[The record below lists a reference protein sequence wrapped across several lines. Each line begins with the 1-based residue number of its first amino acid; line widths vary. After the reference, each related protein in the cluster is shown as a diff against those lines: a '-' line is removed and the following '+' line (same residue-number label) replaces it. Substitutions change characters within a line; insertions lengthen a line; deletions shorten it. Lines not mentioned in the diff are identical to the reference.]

1 MIITCPSCSARY
13 DVAAAGFSP
22 AGRKV
27 RCAKCGESWH
37 QEPEAIAVDDDSADK
52 AAVVAEEASG
62 STESE
67 APETESFEQ
76 ETAEVEAAA
85 SEETAPPPVQEEA
98 DLEGDIAFAEPE
110 PVVEPAQKTPKRKTP
125 KRKIPQKKTV
135 GAQRSVGQQLAVA
148 AGWTLLALFVGG
160 TAYGF
165 SSYKTDIVRLWPATA
180 TLYAAFNDP
189 VDLRGMEFQQVAY
202 KHVYED
208 GVPVLSISGQ
218 VVNVSDAR
226 LSVPKVRVGLR
237 DENKKELYY
246 WTFGLPETAL
256 EPEQSA
262 EFVTRLSAPPV
273 SAKDL
278 EITFVTPEPLPQ
290 S

>member
-37 QEPEAIAVDDDSADK
+37 QEPEAIAVDVDSADK
-52 AAVVAEEASG
+52 AAVVAEGDS
-62 STESE
+62 
-67 APETESFEQ
+67 ETESFEQ
-76 ETAEVEAAA
+76 ETAEVKAAA
-85 SEETAPPPVQEEA
+85 SEETTPPVQEEV

-125 KRKIPQKKTV
+125 QKKPV
-135 GAQRSVGQQLAVA
+135 AGQRSVRQQLAVA

>member
-27 RCAKCGESWH
+27 RCAKCGENWH
-37 QEPEAIAVDDDSADK
+37 QEPEEVFVDDVITQEVD
-52 AAVVAEEASG
+52 VASDVEAETSEAEIGATEAS
-62 STESE
+62 
-67 APETESFEQ
+67 
-76 ETAEVEAAA
+76 
-85 SEETAPPPVQEEA
+85 APPPVHDEP
-98 DLEGDIAFAEPE
+98 DLEDDIAFAEPDPE
-110 PVVEPAQKTPKRKTP
+110 PVAKPVQKAAAKKPPKKNSP
-125 KRKIPQKKTV
+125 KKK
-135 GAQRSVGQQLAVA
+135 APKAKRSVGQKLAVA

-262 EFVTRLSAPPV
+262 EFVTRLSAPPIA
-273 SAKDL
+273 AKDL
-278 EITFVTPEPLPQ
+278 EITFVTPEKLPK

>member
-27 RCAKCGESWH
+27 RCAKCGENWH
-37 QEPEAIAVDDDSADK
+37 QEPEEAPVVE
-52 AAVVAEEASG
+52 AVVEDA
-62 STESE
+62 
-67 APETESFEQ
+67 
-76 ETAEVEAAA
+76 EAATKGVA
-85 SEETAPPPVQEEA
+85 AEAGPDVADEAPPPVHDDPVAE
-98 DLEGDIAFAEPE
+98 DDVGFAEPE
-110 PVVEPAQKTPKRKTP
+110 PVAEPAKKASVKKAPAEKVAAKKVSKKKVPGPKRSAG
-125 KRKIPQKKTV
+125 QK
-135 GAQRSVGQQLAVA
+135 LAVA

-189 VDLRGMEFQQVAY
+189 VDLRGMEFQQVSY

-226 LSVPKVRVGLR
+226 LTVPKVRVGLR

-262 EFVTRLSAPPV
+262 EFVTRLSAPPIA
-273 SAKDL
+273 AKDL
-278 EITFVTPEPLPQ
+278 EITFVTPEKLPK

>member
-22 AGRKV
+22 VGRKV
-27 RCAKCGESWH
+27 RCAKCGENWH
-37 QEPEAIAVDDDSADK
+37 QEPEEVSVDDVNTEEME
-52 AAVVAEEASG
+52 AA
-62 STESE
+62 TEVGVE
-67 APETESFEQ
+67 APE
-76 ETAEVEAAA
+76 A
-85 SEETAPPPVQEEA
+85 SAPPPVHDEP
-98 DLEGDIAFAEPE
+98 DLEDDIAFAEPDPE
-110 PVVEPAQKTPKRKTP
+110 PVAKPVKKASAKKPPKKKSPKKKTPKAK
-125 KRKIPQKKTV
+125 
-135 GAQRSVGQQLAVA
+135 RSVGQQLAVA
-148 AGWTLLALFVGG
+148 AGWTLLALFIGG

-165 SSYKTDIVRLWPATA
+165 SSYKADIVRLWPATA

-218 VVNVSDAR
+218 VVNVSNAR

-262 EFVTRLSAPPV
+262 EFVTRLSAPPI

-278 EITFVTPEPLPQ
+278 EITFVTPANLPK

>member
-37 QEPEAIAVDDDSADK
+37 QEPEAIAVDVDSADK
-52 AAVVAEEASG
+52 AAVVAEGDSG

-67 APETESFEQ
+67 TPETESFEQ
-76 ETAEVEAAA
+76 ETAEVKAAA
-85 SEETAPPPVQEEA
+85 SEETTPPVQEEV
-98 DLEGDIAFAEPE
+98 DLEGDSAFAEPE

-125 KRKIPQKKTV
+125 QKKPV
-135 GAQRSVGQQLAVA
+135 AGQRSVRQQLAVA

>member
-27 RCAKCGESWH
+27 RCAKCGENWH
-37 QEPEAIAVDDDSADK
+37 QEPEELAVDD
-52 AAVVAEEASG
+52 VI
-62 STESE
+62 
-67 APETESFEQ
+67 PE
-76 ETAEVEAAA
+76 EVEAALEGEVEAPEAETSAPEA
-85 SEETAPPPVQEEA
+85 SAPPPVHNEPDIEP
-98 DLEGDIAFAEPE
+98 DLEDDIVFAEPDPE
-110 PVVEPAQKTPKRKTP
+110 PVAKPVKKAAAKKPPKKKSP
-125 KRKIPQKKTV
+125 KKK
-135 GAQRSVGQQLAVA
+135 APKAKRSVGQKLAVA

-262 EFVTRLSAPPV
+262 EFVTRLSAPPIA
-273 SAKDL
+273 AKDL
-278 EITFVTPEPLPQ
+278 EITFVTPEKLPK

>member
-27 RCAKCGESWH
+27 RCAKCGENWH
-37 QEPEAIAVDDDSADK
+37 QEPEELAVDDVITQEVDI
-52 AAVVAEEASG
+52 
-62 STESE
+62 
-67 APETESFEQ
+67 APD
-76 ETAEVEAAA
+76 VEAETPEA
-85 SEETAPPPVQEEA
+85 TAPPPVHNEPDVEP
-98 DLEGDIAFAEPE
+98 DLDDDIAFAEPDPE
-110 PVVEPAQKTPKRKTP
+110 PVAKPVKKAAAKKPPKKNSPKKKTPKAK
-125 KRKIPQKKTV
+125 
-135 GAQRSVGQQLAVA
+135 RSVGQKLAVA

-165 SSYKTDIVRLWPATA
+165 SSYKTDIVRSWPATA

-262 EFVTRLSAPPV
+262 EFVTRLSAPPIA
-273 SAKDL
+273 AKDL
-278 EITFVTPEPLPQ
+278 EITFVTPEKLPK

>member
-27 RCAKCGESWH
+27 RCAKCGENWH
-37 QEPEAIAVDDDSADK
+37 QAPEEAP
-52 AAVVAEEASG
+52 VVAEVAD
-62 STESE
+62 
-67 APETESFEQ
+67 
-76 ETAEVEAAA
+76 EVEAVNTEAGGTD
-85 SEETAPPPVQEEA
+85 ETPPPVHNDPVLEE
-98 DLEGDIAFAEPE
+98 DVVFAEPDPA
-110 PVVEPAQKTPKRKTP
+110 PVAEPAQKAPIKKPAAKKPTKKKAPGAKRSAG
-125 KRKIPQKKTV
+125 QK
-135 GAQRSVGQQLAVA
+135 LAVA
-148 AGWTLLALFVGG
+148 AGWTLLVLFVGG

-165 SSYKTDIVRLWPATA
+165 STYKTDIVRLWPATA

-189 VDLRGMEFQQVAY
+189 VDLRGMEFQHVTY

-256 EPEQSA
+256 EPDQSA

-273 SAKDL
+273 AAKDL
-278 EITFVTPEPLPQ
+278 EITFVTPETLPK

>member
-27 RCAKCGESWH
+27 RCAKCGENWH
-37 QEPEAIAVDDDSADK
+37 QEPEELAVDD
-52 AAVVAEEASG
+52 VI
-62 STESE
+62 TE
-67 APETESFEQ
+67 
-76 ETAEVEAAA
+76 EVEAAPEAETSAPEA
-85 SEETAPPPVQEEA
+85 SAPPPVHNEPDVEP
-98 DLEGDIAFAEPE
+98 DLEDDIACAEPDPE
-110 PVVEPAQKTPKRKTP
+110 PVAKPVKKAAAKKPPKKKSPKKKTPKA
-125 KRKIPQKKTV
+125 KRSAGQK
-135 GAQRSVGQQLAVA
+135 LAVA

-262 EFVTRLSAPPV
+262 EFVTRLSAPPIA
-273 SAKDL
+273 AKDL
-278 EITFVTPEPLPQ
+278 EITFVTPEKLPK

>member
-1 MIITCPSCSARY
+1 MA
-13 DVAAAGFSP
+13 
-22 AGRKV
+22 
-27 RCAKCGESWH
+27 
-37 QEPEAIAVDDDSADK
+37 
-52 AAVVAEEASG
+52 
-62 STESE
+62 
-67 APETESFEQ
+67 ETEAV
-76 ETAEVEAAA
+76 ET
-85 SEETAPPPVQEEA
+85 PPPVHDEPVIE
-98 DLEGDIAFAEPE
+98 DDIVFAEPDPE
-110 PVVEPAQKTPKRKTP
+110 PVAEPV
-125 KRKIPQKKTV
+125 KKV
-135 GAQRSVGQQLAVA
+135 SAKKPSAKKPNKKKAPGAMRSGGQQLAVA

-262 EFVTRLSAPPV
+262 EFITRLSAPPV
-273 SAKDL
+273 AAKDL
-278 EITFVTPEPLPQ
+278 EITFVTPEKLPK

>member
-27 RCAKCGESWH
+27 RCAKCGENWH
-37 QEPEAIAVDDDSADK
+37 QEPEELAVDD
-52 AAVVAEEASG
+52 VIAE
-62 STESE
+62 
-67 APETESFEQ
+67 
-76 ETAEVEAAA
+76 EVEAAPEAAPEAETSAPEA
-85 SEETAPPPVQEEA
+85 SAPPPVHNEPDVEPG
-98 DLEGDIAFAEPE
+98 LEDDIAFAEPDPE
-110 PVVEPAQKTPKRKTP
+110 PVAKPVKKAAAKKPPKKKSPKKKTPKA
-125 KRKIPQKKTV
+125 KRSAGQK
-135 GAQRSVGQQLAVA
+135 LAVA

-262 EFVTRLSAPPV
+262 EFVTRLSAPPIV
-273 SAKDL
+273 AKDL
-278 EITFVTPEPLPQ
+278 EITFVTPEKLPK

>member
-37 QEPEAIAVDDDSADK
+37 QDPEAISVDEDRSDK
-52 AAVVAEEASG
+52 AAVVAEGAVGPTEAEAS
-62 STESE
+62 
-67 APETESFEQ
+67 ETESFEAG
-76 ETAEVEAAA
+76 TGV
-85 SEETAPPPVQEEA
+85 SEKTTPPPVHDEP
-98 DLEGDIAFAEPE
+98 DLEGDIVFAEPE
-110 PVVEPAQKTPKRKTP
+110 PEPVAEPVKKMPKKKT
-125 KRKIPQKKTV
+125 PQKKTV
-135 GAQRSVGQQLAVA
+135 GAKRSGGQQLAVA